1 MNTTTKDIVVATDGS
16 PHAEDAIMW
25 AAREADRL
33 GSALRILSVRE
44 PWGDP
49 YGITPELR
57 AAHERMAAEM
67 LQTGSQIAKEAY
79 PDLEVFT
86 LQLTGEVVDTL
97 VKQAAGAHALVT
109 GSRGRGGFSG
119 LVLGSTSLRLT
130 ARAQSPVIVVPGPSV
145 TTYDQV
151 VVGIDGSETSEQ
163 ALAFAFAEADRR
175 GAELAAVRVM
185 SDPNWYG
192 PAGGYGEYM
201 LHATRAT
208 EGMIAEQIT
217 PFTNQYPEVRVD
229 AKALMGHP
237 AGALRLA
244 AQRADLLVVGNRGRG
259 VARSLLLGSVSHGVL
274 HHAPCPVAVV
284 GKPRN

>member
-1 MNTTTKDIVVATDGS
+1 MNTTKDIVVATDGS
-16 PHAEDAIMW
+16 PHAEEAIIW

-33 GSALRILSVRE
+33 GTALRIVAVRE

-57 AAHERMAAEM
+57 AAHEQMAAEM
-67 LQTGSQIAKEAY
+67 LQTGSQIAKDAY
-79 PDLEVFT
+79 PELEVFT
-86 LQLTGEVVDTL
+86 VQLTGDVVEVL
-97 VKQAAGAHALVT
+97 AKQSSGAHALVT

-130 ARAQSPVIVVPGPSV
+130 ARALAPVIVIPGPSV
-145 TTYDQV
+145 TTYDEV
-151 VVGIDGSETSEQ
+151 VVGIDGSETSQ
-163 ALAFAFAEADRR
+163 HALAFAFADADRR
-175 GAELAAVRVM
+175 GAHLSAVRVM
-185 SDPNWYG
+185 DDPNWYG

-208 EGMIAEQIT
+208 EGMITEELA
-217 PFTNQYPEVRVD
+217 PFRNQYPDVQVD
-229 AKALMGHP
+229 GKALMGHP

-284 GKPRN
+284 GRPRP